1 MSKSPVA
8 KKNRKL
14 IPAEGKTVM
23 GVCYD
28 MKGSDGPE
36 EVLGEHWGK
45 KKKLKW
51 SILNTRMSPGGKS
64 GKSTY
69 IMQ

>member
-1 MSKSPVA
+1 
-8 KKNRKL
+8 
-14 IPAEGKTVM
+14 M

-36 EVLGEHWGK
+36 EVLEEHWEK
-45 KKKLKW
+45 RKLKW
-51 SILNTRMSPGGKS
+51 SILNTQDESRRKS

-69 IMQ
+69 INKL